1 MKQSIKE
8 LKTFFVLWST
18 QSLSQLGSAMTSFA
32 LALWLYGETG
42 SALQTALLSVCSYAP
57 YVVMSVFAGAL
68 SDRWDKKKTM
78 LACDSLAALS
88 TIAVLVLLKG
98 GWLAPWHMY
107 LLNALSGLMNTVQQ
121 PASDVAMTLITPPRW
136 YQKTSGLRSL
146 SNSLVTILNPI
157 LATAV
162 FAFAGMDGVIFL
174 DLLTFGV
181 AFLALL
187 LGVRLPQGGKDA
199 RVSRE
204 PFWATVRS
212 GLGYLGDNRMI
223 LLLILFLAGVNF
235 VASAFDAALPALILP
250 KENGG
255 EAVLGLVTLVGS
267 LLCVVLP
274 APKNRIRVISLT
286 MLFSLG
292 TENFLLA
299 FSRSP
304 WLWCLGQLIGWLLV
318 PLMNANLDVV
328 LRKTIPVEMQ
338 GRVYACR
345 NSLQFCTIPLGLL
358 AGGAL
363 IDGVCEPWMAS
374 QPPGSLPVLLFGTGK
389 GAGAALLL
397 FLLGLL
403 GVAVCLVFGRLLRK
417 FTFREEP

>member
-1 MKQSIKE
+1 MKHTIKE
-8 LKTFFVLWST
+8 LKAFFVLWST

-57 YVVMSVFAGAL
+57 YVVMSIFRRGPQRPVGQE
-68 SDRWDKKKTM
+68 KKSM

-88 TIAVLVLLKG
+88 SVAVLVLLKG

-187 LGVRLPQGGKDA
+187 LGVRLPRGDGGA
-199 RVSRE
+199 GEGRE
-204 PFWATVRS
+204 PFLATVRS
-212 GLGYLGDNRMI
+212 GLRYLGAKQDDSP
-223 LLLILFLAGVNF
+223 AHP
-235 VASAFDAALPALILP
+235 LPG
-250 KENGG
+250 GG
-255 EAVLGLVTLVGS
+255 ELCGL
-267 LLCVVLP
+267 
-274 APKNRIRVISLT
+274 
-286 MLFSLG
+286 
-292 TENFLLA
+292 
-299 FSRSP
+299 
-304 WLWCLGQLIGWLLV
+304 
-318 PLMNANLDVV
+318 
-328 LRKTIPVEMQ
+328 
-338 GRVYACR
+338 
-345 NSLQFCTIPLGLL
+345 
-358 AGGAL
+358 
-363 IDGVCEPWMAS
+363 
-374 QPPGSLPVLLFGTGK
+374 
-389 GAGAALLL
+389 
-397 FLLGLL
+397 
-403 GVAVCLVFGRLLRK
+403 RL
-417 FTFREEP
+417 